1 MPEGSP
7 FYSTAFLVWTLVTIL
22 WSTYVGWRKGIVRSA
37 LSLAGMF
44 AGLFVGLAVS
54 GVAPAVLGWAIPVP
68 AIVIGAVTGFVA
80 GVGVWIGVAVLGA
93 VLFKRTEHQRS
104 FLLRLVYGG
113 GGAAVGLFFGLT
125 LVWGAL
131 FFVRGLGA
139 FAEPRFG
146 DVAKYYGV
154 PQPSWLEAVTVRV
167 NDSIKEGSVGS
178 ALKAIDPM
186 PESTYR
192 VMGKLGQV
200 ASDPS
205 ALQRLL
211 DQPEIR
217 AITGDDAFVDL
228 AADASVN
235 EAARSGK
242 VERLLTNEKLLAAAN
257 DPGLVGKLQKIE
269 LEPVLDRALELPA
282 DTLVP
287 PGRSQPD

>member
-7 FYSTAFLVWTLVTIL
+7 FYANVFLIWTIVTIL
-22 WSTYVGWRKGIVRSA
+22 WSTWVGWRKGLVRSA
-37 LSLAGMF
+37 LSLGGMF

-54 GVAPAVLGWAIPVP
+54 GVAPTLIGWMLPVP
-68 AIVIGAVTGFVA
+68 PVVIGAVAGIVA
-80 GVGVWIGVAVLGA
+80 GVGVWIGIAVLGA

-113 GGAAVGLFFGLT
+113 GGAVVGCFFGLT

-131 FFVRGLGA
+131 FFVRGVGA

-146 DVAKYYGV
+146 DVARYYGV
-154 PQPSWLEAVTVRV
+154 PKPSWVEEVAVRV
-167 NDSIKEGSVGS
+167 KESVDEGSMGS

-192 VMGKLGQV
+192 LMGKVGRL
-200 ASDPS
+200 AADPS

-217 AITGDDAFVDL
+217 VITGDETFVEL
-228 AADASVN
+228 AEDQGVTA
-235 EAARSGK
+235 AARSGQ
-242 VERLLTNEKLLAAAN
+242 VDELLTNEKLLAAAS
-257 DPGLVGKLQKIE
+257 DPDLIGKLRKIE
-269 LEPVLDRALELPA
+269 LEPLLDRVLA
-282 DTLVP
+282 DQPPP
-287 PGRSQPD
+287 PGARAE